1 MSGERRRHEAVRVLG
16 EALRELNTAAVSTE
30 VTEAELRAVAE
41 DVREHTARLRARTRD
56 PGQRGS
62 AEDGERPRAFNP
74 AVGPG
79 NPFAPPLRVEI
90 VDGRA
95 VGRCTLGPMH
105 EGPPGY
111 AHGGVSA
118 LLLDQVLG
126 HAHAARGRPGMTV
139 QLSLRYRRPVPLRE
153 PLVLTGEVEEDEGG
167 RWTRSTA
174 TIATEADPG
183 TVAVRAEG
191 RFVVPSA
198 EQNRR
203 LFGADRDPRRGR
215 AGR

>member
-1 MSGERRRHEAVRVLG
+1 MSSEPRRRDAVRVLG
-16 EALRELNTAAVSTE
+16 DALRELNAAAVSTE
-30 VTEAELRAVAE
+30 VAESELLAVAA
-41 DVREHTARLRARTRD
+41 DVHKQTARLQERTRE
-56 PGQRGS
+56 PGQQASTDG
-62 AEDGERPRAFNP
+62 GERPRMFNP

-90 VDGRA
+90 VEGRA
-95 VGRCTLGPMH
+95 VGRCILGPVH

-118 LLLDQVLG
+118 LLLDQILG

-139 QLSLRYRRPVPLRE
+139 RLSLRYRRPVPLRE
-153 PLVLTGEVEEDEGG
+153 PLVLTGEVGEDEGG

-174 TIATEADPG
+174 TIATETAPE
-183 TVAVRAEG
+183 TVVVRAEG
-191 RFVVPSA
+191 SFVIPNA

-203 LFGADRDPRRGR
+203 LFGADRDPRSGE